1 MSAELAPRAVRA
13 ILRRRE
19 KRSAPMPTELV
30 STTILLILVTDPFG
44 NVPLVVAALRGVPR
58 ERRLAVVVRECAIA
72 YFLLLA
78 FLFGGQAFL
87 ALMQLSEASLAIA
100 GGVILFLIALRMV
113 FPQPEGLFGAATPS
127 EPFIVPLAVPA
138 IAGPSALAT
147 VMLMASRSP
156 ERLFELVGAVTIA
169 MGVSVVV
176 LAASDRLQRLIGE
189 RGVIALERLMGLV
202 LTAIAV
208 EMLLGGIRA
217 FVDQFAR

>member
-1 MSAELAPRAVRA
+1 
-13 ILRRRE
+13 
-19 KRSAPMPTELV
+19 MPTELV

-156 ERLFELVGAVTIA
+156 DRAGPWDACESSPRHCEPPAERA
-169 MGVSVVV
+169 
-176 LAASDRLQRLIGE
+176 LAEKGRSQVDPSTA
-189 RGVIALERLMGLV
+189 GL
-202 LTAIAV
+202 
-208 EMLLGGIRA
+208 
-217 FVDQFAR
+217 